1 MVRESDKCEE
11 IYFEKGQ
18 TRQLVEQWKT
28 KQISPERDTSDAQ
41 IIPDTEIVQQGKAK
55 NLVQMWKSIDKENTP
70 PPERRGLRAFTPPAD
85 NERRILP
92 SDDVS

>member
-1 MVRESDKCEE
+1 VVRESDKCEE

-41 IIPDTEIVQQGKAK
+41 IIPDTEIVQQGLK
-55 NLVQMWKSIDKENTP
+55 
-70 PPERRGLRAFTPPAD
+70 
-85 NERRILP
+85 
-92 SDDVS
+92 